1 MLLLLVLGSSAA
13 GDADKSG
20 YPVFANA
27 TTLRTWCL
35 GKGAV
40 RSSCLGYLAGVV
52 DTLRGIMASPQL
64 SATLCLPPK
73 LAGEQVRLL
82 FLNHMHRYPERGA
95 QGAARQVHAAL
106 ADAFACSPPP
116 DKPPL
121 GAVPDRISRLS
132 PLPLLAFTLNGQTMS
147 FGSTS
152 PSSASPLTKRLRL
165 SRNN

>member
-1 MLLLLVLGSSAA
+1 MLLLLLPGCAGAA
-13 GDADKSG
+13 TEKPGTI

-52 DTLRGIMASPQL
+52 DTLRGIMASSQL

-82 FLNHMHRYPERGA
+82 FLNHMHRYPERSA

-106 ADAFACSPPP
+106 ADAFACSPPR
-116 DKPPL
+116 DKPPR
-121 GAVPDRISRLS
+121 GAVPDRVSHLS
-132 PLPLLAFTLNGQTMS
+132 PVRLLLF
-147 FGSTS
+147 
-152 PSSASPLTKRLRL
+152 PSIA
-165 SRNN
+165 